1 MRLILQFTLTA
12 VSFIAMTIV
21 LKLSFIIARNLCEIP
36 STAFHNEMKSNTD
49 KYYLIEI
56 ANESTY
62 VQVGDTLTENSDC
75 QKLFGIKTEFNI
87 FLTIIPI
94 IFVLR

>member
-1 MRLILQFTLTA
+1 
-12 VSFIAMTIV
+12 
-21 LKLSFIIARNLCEIP
+21 
-36 STAFHNEMKSNTD
+36 MKSNTD
-49 KYYLIEI
+49 TYHLIEI
-56 ANESTY
+56 AVESTY